1 MARRRGSFG
10 LRLNFRQSVMPITY
24 HRNKPKKQP
33 NIEKKERKEERKE
46 ERTGKLVH
54 KNFPETWLWTEEVIK

>member
-10 LRLNFRQSVMPITY
+10 LRLDYVRRTTY

-33 NIEKKERKEERKE
+33 NIEKKERKEER
-46 ERTGKLVH
+46 TGKLVR